1 MEVEAALTL
10 FRRSLSKHGLRYTN
24 IVCDGD
30 SRTFVA
36 LCQDQ
41 TYGFIPFTKEDCI
54 NHVKKRM
61 GTALRALVTKG
72 KKGQPLGGKGG
83 LTQDLIKKLTNY
95 YGMALR
101 DNDNVQDMQKAVMA
115 TYYHITSTDQDP
127 HHDLCPQGPQSWC
140 QHQAAEAEK
149 KPPPPHKYR
158 LGKHVAEALL
168 PVYQRLSDMQLL
180 SRCLGKKTQ
189 NAAESLHSVIWS
201 LLPKDKNASLV
212 ATETAV
218 HEAVCKYTAGAR
230 RAYAEYC
237 ATLGLQPGQHALRR
251 AVEKDVLQKKKSS
264 KAHQT
269 KGRALKKPRT
279 EKDTKDYNPGAF

>member
-1 MEVEAALTL
+1 MAVHNVYKETDPTFNNNIAVVYDGTWLTRGHTSHIGVGTVIEFFTGLVLDCVVLLNRCHGCTLGPKEGDEGYDDWKASHVCQKNTDVNSGRMEVEAALTL

-24 IVCDGD
+24 IVCGGG

-149 KPPPPHKYR
+149 KPP
-158 LGKHVAEALL
+158 LL
-168 PVYQRLSDMQLL
+168 TS
-180 SRCLGKKTQ
+180 T
-189 NAAESLHSVIWS
+189 
-201 LLPKDKNASLV
+201 
-212 ATETAV
+212 
-218 HEAVCKYTAGAR
+218 
-230 RAYAEYC
+230 
-237 ATLGLQPGQHALRR
+237 GL
-251 AVEKDVLQKKKSS
+251 
-264 KAHQT
+264 
-269 KGRALKKPRT
+269 
-279 EKDTKDYNPGAF
+279 